1 MGPVDDEPLFT
12 VGLDEPPADPVEQT
26 RSRWWLLAVVA
37 LALAAIVVVPRLLTD
52 GDPDPSDP
60 QAIPLEAPDFQPRGT
75 PGWSWTELPIPWG
88 NEVLDLGSGLLVG
101 SRTWERDGG
110 TWTYHDADTLAGG
123 APPVL
128 IGSLPRHPVAAFG
141 SDGRLWVSGLAGD
154 AMVVEA
160 IDLGTGRRESFD
172 PAPQFLVAGPDSV
185 AEREGWVYVDGG
197 NRLWARS
204 PTGAWSVNDG
214 VDALTVAS
222 DLTFAFGV
230 GPDTIDLLVTAR
242 DDDFRP
248 IGALTTERP
257 PGRVVASSSPIWS
270 FLESCFGSECELFAR
285 PIAGN
290 WVRAPELPGLPRWN
304 GSEWWIG
311 GPWAA
316 AGSVPVRVSRDALTW
331 ETVATPSFMLASDE
345 QVLTH
350 VLPGER
356 VVLTVLR
363 PDGTSEV
370 FLGERT

>member
-1 MGPVDDEPLFT
+1 
-12 VGLDEPPADPVEQT
+12 
-26 RSRWWLLAVVA
+26 
-37 LALAAIVVVPRLLTD
+37 
-52 GDPDPSDP
+52 
-60 QAIPLEAPDFQPRGT
+60 
-75 PGWSWTELPIPWG
+75 
-88 NEVLDLGSGLLVG
+88 
-101 SRTWERDGG
+101 
-110 TWTYHDADTLAGG
+110 
-123 APPVL
+123 
-128 IGSLPRHPVAAFG
+128 
-141 SDGRLWVSGLAGD
+141 
-154 AMVVEA
+154 
-160 IDLGTGRRESFD
+160 
-172 PAPQFLVAGPDSV
+172 
-185 AEREGWVYVDGG
+185 
-197 NRLWARS
+197 
-204 PTGAWSVNDG
+204 VNDG

-316 AGSVPVRVSRDALTW
+316 AGAVPVRVSRDALTW
-331 ETVATPSFMLASDE
+331 ETVATPSFLLASDE